1 MVAHAWHLFASLP
14 LVVQAWLVLLA
25 VVVFAGVWSLSRG
38 AGRLAGRIE
47 ERRTPD
53 AAERVHRERERDHNR
68 HMRAVVNAP
77 QSYIDQTLLAREI
90 EFAGELD
97 LDGDDVEEADHGR
110 R

>member
-1 MVAHAWHLFASLP
+1 MTPAHAWHVLASLP

-25 VVVFAGVWSLSRG
+25 AVVLAGVWSLSRG

-47 ERRTPD
+47 QRRSPD
-53 AAERVHRERERDHNR
+53 AAERVHRGRVR

-77 QSYIDQTLLAREI
+77 QSYIDQTLLGREI
-90 EFAGELD
+90 ECAGELD

>member
-1 MVAHAWHLFASLP
+1 VKAAHVWHLFASLP

-25 VVVFAGVWSLSRG
+25 AVVFTGVWSLSRG

-53 AAERVHRERERDHNR
+53 AAERAHRERDHNR

-77 QSYIDQTLLAREI
+77 QSYIDQALRSREI
-90 EFAGELD
+90 ECAGELG
-97 LDGDDVEEADHGR
+97 LDGDDVEEADRGR

>member
-1 MVAHAWHLFASLP
+1 MTPAHAWHLFASLP

-25 VVVFAGVWSLSRG
+25 LVVFAGVWSLSRG
-38 AGRLAGRIE
+38 VGRLAGRIE
-47 ERRTPD
+47 GRRGPD
-53 AAERVHRERERDHNR
+53 AAERVHRERDHNR

-90 EFAGELD
+90 ECAGELD
-97 LDGDDVEEADHGR
+97 LGGGDVEEADHGR

>member
-1 MVAHAWHLFASLP
+1 MTAAHVWRLFASLP
-14 LVVQAWLVLLA
+14 LVLQAWLTLLA
-25 VVVFAGVWSLSRG
+25 LVVCAGVWSLSRG

-47 ERRTPD
+47 ERRGPD
-53 AAERVHRERERDHNR
+53 AAERAQRDRDR

-77 QSYIDQTLLAREI
+77 QSYINQTLLAREI